1 MMGDLAMV
9 SDVEVVARLKELVG
23 DEQRLCAAMLMHLGE
38 VEARELYLPAAC
50 SSMHVYCVRVLGMAE
65 EVAWKRVRAAR
76 AARRFPAVF
85 EAVAD
90 GRLNL
95 TAVVV
100 LTPHFTDAN
109 VMALVAEASGKTKAE
124 IQVLVARMAPRPDMK
139 PRIEKVAEQGAL
151 GMDPAPVDPAPVTRS
166 RVTPLAPERF
176 AVQVTVSA
184 ETKAKLER
192 AQALLRHQVPT
203 GDVAEVLDRAL
214 DALLDGIERRKLGKA
229 RKPRAAKASSSG
241 RYVPRPVRRAVFARD
256 GEQCSFVGHDGRR
269 CDERG
274 FLELDHV
281 NPVARGGEASVDGT
295 RVLCRQHNQYEAR
308 RVMGR
313 EAVEAGRRASEMEA
327 DLVGGLRR
335 MGVTRPDAVRAVT
348 ESRGQGDTVEQRM
361 RAALLVLGAI
371 YQERR
376 GASRTACDQ
385 EVKPVCTQ

>member
-1 MMGDLAMV
+1 MRDLATV
-9 SDVEVVARLKELVG
+9 SDAEVVARLKKLVG
-23 DEQRLCAAMLMHLGE
+23 DEQRLCAVMLMHLGE
-38 VEARELYLPAAC
+38 VEARELYLPAGC

-76 AARRFPAVF
+76 AVRRFPAVF

-100 LTPHFTDAN
+100 LAPHLTDAN

-124 IQVLVARMAPRPDMK
+124 IQVLVARVSPRPDVK

-151 GMDPAPVDPAPVTRS
+151 GLDPAPVEPAPVARS

-176 AVQVTVSA
+176 ALQLTVSA

-192 AQALLRHQVPT
+192 AQALLRHQVPS

-229 RKPRAAKASSSG
+229 QRPRAAKGNSSPRS
-241 RYVPRPVRRAVFARD
+241 VPRAVRRAVFARD
-256 GEQCSFVGHDGRR
+256 GEQCSFVGEGGRR
-269 CDERG
+269 CDEKG

-281 NPVARGGEASVDGT
+281 NPVARGGEASVEGI
-295 RVLCRQHNQYEAR
+295 RVLCRHHNQYEAR

-335 MGVTRPDAVRAVT
+335 MGVTRQDAVRAVT
-348 ESRGQGDTVEQRM
+348 ESRGKAETVEQRM

-371 YQERR
+371 YQERGTWRESR
-376 GASRTACDQ
+376 GADCM
-385 EVKPVCTQ
+385 